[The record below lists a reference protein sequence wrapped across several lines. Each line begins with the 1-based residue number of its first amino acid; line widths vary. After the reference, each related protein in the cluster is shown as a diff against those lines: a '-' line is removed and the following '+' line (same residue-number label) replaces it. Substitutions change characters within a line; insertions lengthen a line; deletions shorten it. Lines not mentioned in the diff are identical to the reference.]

1 MTKIKTAI
9 MKYGAIPVSTGLM
22 VLVPAIPAFASESS
36 SSVGPDAW
44 KPVIDAMAAQ
54 LNVTTVIAVLASLV
68 TAGIGLVF
76 MWWGVRKAVSSLM
89 AAFRNGK
96 LSLGGGRRR

>member
-1 MTKIKTAI
+1 MTCFRTAI
-9 MKYGAIPVSTGLM
+9 MKYRALPVATGLM
-22 VLVPAIPAFASESS
+22 TVGMAFPAFASDAS

-54 LNVTTVIAVLASLV
+54 INVTTVIAVLASLV

-76 MWWGVRKAVSSLM
+76 MWWGVRRGVSSLM